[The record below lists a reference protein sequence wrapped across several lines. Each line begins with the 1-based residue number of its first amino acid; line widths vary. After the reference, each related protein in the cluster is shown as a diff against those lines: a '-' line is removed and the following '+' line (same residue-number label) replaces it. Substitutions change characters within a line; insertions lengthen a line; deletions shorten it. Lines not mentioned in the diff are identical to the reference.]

1 MSWPVA
7 EHRREATLDRYLR
20 EQASQDVKRLVASC
34 FVAVETATNRIAGY
48 YTLAATSVPAN
59 DLPTE
64 VLKRL
69 PRYPILPAALVGR
82 LAVDQSFHRKGLG
95 STLLADA
102 ALRVLKGDTKA
113 FALIVEADMRELD
126 LGKPLALDF
135 ARQFLPGDFDDVRQF
150 QKGRL
155 RQIQGSVG
163 SKGRARSMVRFRGE
177 SRGKSLEDV
186 VRS

>member
-1 MSWPVA
+1 MTASF
-7 EHRREATLDRYLR
+7 EMRQLRGLMLRLDL
-20 EQASQDVKRLVASC
+20 KRLVASC
-34 FVAVETATNRIAGY
+34 FVAVEKTTNRLAGY

-69 PRYPILPAALVGR
+69 PRYPILPAVLVGR

-113 FALIVEADMRELD
+113 FALIVEAEMRELD

-150 QKGRL
+150 FSRRGAYARFKDLLDRRGVLDQWYDFEAKAEERSGAIL
-155 RQIQGSVG
+155 IQ
-163 SKGRARSMVRFRGE
+163 
-177 SRGKSLEDV
+177 
-186 VRS
+186 